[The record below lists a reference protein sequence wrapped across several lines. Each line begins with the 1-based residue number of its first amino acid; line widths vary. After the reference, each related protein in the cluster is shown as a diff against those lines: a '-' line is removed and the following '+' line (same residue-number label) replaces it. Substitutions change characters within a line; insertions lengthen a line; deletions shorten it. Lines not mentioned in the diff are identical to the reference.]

1 MAGVDEIIRQWVAKV
16 EKTGELKQDPQFGKP
31 LVLDRDGYAET
42 PEELRMAYKILKN
55 AGYVPGEIEFF
66 RTLAT
71 LRETLASTHDEN
83 EARAIRTKI
92 AELEQKIAMMLERS
106 RSRR

>member
-16 EKTGELKQDPQFGKP
+16 EKTGELKNDPKFGKP
-31 LVLDRDGYAET
+31 LELDDGYAET
-42 PEELRMAYKILKN
+42 PEELRMAYKVLKN

-71 LRETLASTHDEN
+71 LREQLAAANDDT
-83 EARAIRTKI
+83 EARALRKQI
-92 AELEQKIAMMLERS
+92 AELEQKIAIMLG
-106 RSRR
+106 RSRRRR

>member
-16 EKTGELKQDPQFGKP
+16 EKTGELKNDPKFGKP
-31 LVLDRDGYAET
+31 LELDRDGYAET
-42 PEELRMAYKILKN
+42 PEELRAAYKILKN
-55 AGYVPGEIEFF
+55 AGYVPAEIEFF

-71 LRETLASTHDEN
+71 LREQLASTSDET
-83 EARAIRTKI
+83 EARALRTKI
-92 AELEQKIAMMLERS
+92 AEIEQKITMMLERA